1 LNFSIELGKRCDLSM
16 NVLLS
21 ALAVT
26 LAAAISA
33 AAQTPLVDSSA
44 TPPVAT
50 TLVSD
55 SSALASMS
63 STGPLTDSV
72 ITTRSVGDSARK
84 SEFAIPADSASST
97 GSVAPL
103 FSQADS
109 SLRLVDSA
117 SLRGVRR
124 METTVVRGK
133 LRGKLLGRKERKDAD
148 NRKDVISQ
156 ESIQEHPD
164 PDVADALQRAPGVT
178 LQRSHGEGHMVQI
191 RGSEPRL
198 STVTLNGQKM
208 TSTSGETHAASL
220 DVIPV
225 DQLAEIE
232 VAKVLM
238 PEMDGDAIGGT
249 VNLVTQTAQ
258 DTQLVVKGL
267 FAGGYNPLAGRPLWQ
282 GSGAISRRFLS
293 DGALG
298 VYLGGSYY
306 RNHTRS
312 DVIEIEWDTM
322 PGNRDVIW
330 NLDLRKYERARER
343 NGFSGR
349 LDWRTKRGDV
359 MFLTGSWNRM
369 KEDYTRERLTIH
381 REGAPQRDP
390 TRPDS
395 FMTDD
400 ALKYSRQAKRQG
412 KDESVTQ
419 GTAGASSRLGAALV
433 DLAFT
438 GSSSRGSQ
446 APSLSAVFS
455 PIHQMGS
462 YIDPSNPDLPR
473 FSSFY
478 YPRPVAID
486 PRFGQSSEYRL
497 SQILSVWKD
506 THEDDLHGRID
517 ARMSLGPDSAVQ
529 IKTGGKWGWSR
540 KRQNVAS
547 LSFQPAAGTSAPSLS
562 EFVRSDSASG
572 FHEGRYVLGPMP
584 DLESVASWLDT
595 TTMPMDSS
603 SSSDQ
608 HIQNDPQNY
617 SLEKHHVAGYVQ
629 VKWKDGDISAVG
641 GLRAE
646 RFEVVSTGNVIES
659 QANQTWSGTTQA
671 VSERTFGFL
680 LPMVSMRWAPV
691 PALVARASYTRS
703 FALPDAMDLLPT
715 SQVDLLDLTSHV
727 GNPNLEPTLADAIEV
742 DLEWYRNPR
751 GLASVGVFAKRLT
764 DYIFPSVWGKWD
776 NLRKAPFTY
785 FSKVNGDE
793 AFLSGIELEAQQPFD
808 FLPGF
813 LSGFGFEGNYTWTH
827 SVTTLPG
834 RTHESTL
841 PGQSDHVANLGLR
854 YDLKGFSTV
863 VAWNWQSPFL
873 FQVGNA
879 AQNDTWVDHHRRLD
893 VSMSQ
898 RFGKGVMVYGRIANL
913 FTAPYRLYMG
923 DTRHPTQIEN
933 PAWSMESGLRVSL

>member
-1 LNFSIELGKRCDLSM
+1 M

-44 TPPVAT
+44 TPHVAT

-55 SSALASMS
+55 SSALAS
-63 STGPLTDSV
+63 TPPLGPLTDSV
-72 ITTRSVGDSARK
+72 ITTRSVDDSARR
-84 SEFAIPADSASST
+84 SEVAIPVDSAIST
-97 GSVAPL
+97 DSVAPL

-117 SLRGVRR
+117 SARGVRR

-164 PDVADALQRAPGVT
+164 PDVADALQRVPGVT

-208 TSTSGETHAASL
+208 TSTSADTRAASL
-220 DVIPV
+220 DVIPI

-249 VNLVTQTAQ
+249 VNLVTQSAQ
-258 DTQLVVKGL
+258 DTQLVAKGL
-267 FAGGYNPLAGRPLWQ
+267 FAGGYNDLAGRPLWQ
-282 GSGAISRRFLS
+282 GSGALSKRFFE

-298 VYLGGSYY
+298 VYLGGSYF
-306 RNHTRS
+306 RNHTRT
-312 DVIEIEWDTM
+312 DMIGIEWDTM
-322 PGNRDVIW
+322 PGYNDVVW
-330 NLDLRKYERARER
+330 NLDMRRYLKTRER
-343 NGFSGR
+343 TGLSGR
-349 LDWRTKRGDV
+349 LDWKSTEGSV
-359 MFLTGSWNRM
+359 LFLTGSWNRM
-369 KEDYTRERLTIH
+369 QEDYVRERLTIH

-400 ALKYSRQAKRQG
+400 ALKYSRQAKLQS
-412 KDESVTQ
+412 KEENVAQSTL
-419 GTAGASSRLGAALV
+419 GATSRLGPALF
-433 DLAFT
+433 DLSFT
-438 GSSSRGSQ
+438 GSRSRGSQ
-446 APSLSAVFS
+446 SPSLSAIFS
-455 PIHQMGS
+455 PQHQMGS

-473 FSSFY
+473 FSNFY
-478 YPRPVAID
+478 YPRPAAID

-497 SQILSVWKD
+497 DQILSTWKQNG
-506 THEDDLHGRID
+506 EDDLHSRLD
-517 ARMSLGPDSAVQ
+517 ASIALGSDSTVQ
-529 IKTGGKWGWSR
+529 LKTGGKWGWSR
-540 KRQNVAS
+540 KNQKVGS
-547 LSFQPAAGTSAPSLS
+547 SSIKPMPKSAPMLLS
-562 EFVRSDSASG
+562 SFVSSDSSSG
-572 FHEGRYVLGPMP
+572 FHDGNYSLGPMP
-584 DLESVASWLDT
+584 DMEAIQGWIAT
-595 TTMPMDSS
+595 TTTPMDSTAG
-603 SSSDQ
+603 SDKLLQ
-608 HIQNDPQNY
+608 DDPQNF
-617 SLEKHHVAGYVQ
+617 SLEQHHLAGYVQ
-629 VKWKDGDISAVG
+629 SKWKEGDLSAVG

-646 RFEVVSTGNVIES
+646 RYEILSTGNVVEPQS
-659 QANQTWSGTTQA
+659 NQTWSGTTQA
-671 VSERTFGFL
+671 TSDRTFNFV
-680 LPMVSMRWAPV
+680 LPMASMRWSPDPSIV
-691 PALVARASYTRS
+691 VRASYTRS

-715 SQVDLLDLTSHV
+715 VRPDFLDLTCHL
-727 GNPNLEPTLADAIEV
+727 GNPNLDPTLADAGEV

-751 GLASVGVFAKRLT
+751 GLASFGVFAKRLT
-764 DYIFPSVWGKWD
+764 DYIFPSVWGEWD
-776 NLRKAPFTY
+776 KIRKAPFTY

-854 YDLKGFSTV
+854 YDLKGFTTV

-879 AQNDTWVDHHRRLD
+879 ARNDTWVDHHRRLD

-898 RFGKGVMVYGRIANL
+898 RFGKGVMVYGRVANL
-913 FTAPYRLYMG
+913 IASPYRLYMG
-923 DTRHPTQIEN
+923 DTSHPTQIEN
-933 PAWSMESGLRVSL
+933 PAWSMESGLRISL